1 MSSNENGN
9 ENDKT
14 MSSKEDDN
22 QTMNQKNNNTV
33 KELNDLL
40 DKIIDKSKS
49 FEEQIKSIRKLE
61 NLGEYYYINDYG
73 DKELEFKIFKLKLA
87 YLSNIIDKKIFKQIF
102 GHTFETLANK
112 LINTT
117 NKEEHQIIVNNINE
131 NKEKLYEK
139 DKTDP
144 FYNYVIQPSNRC
156 NNLIDAINL
165 ILDFNKTIQLDLV

>member
-73 DKELEFKIFKLKLA
+73 DKELEFKIFELKLA
-87 YLSNIIDKKIFKQIF
+87 HLSISLAKSYL
-102 GHTFETLANK
+102 
-112 LINTT
+112 
-117 NKEEHQIIVNNINE
+117 NE
-131 NKEKLYEK
+131 YL
-139 DKTDP
+139 
-144 FYNYVIQPSNRC
+144 VIH
-156 NNLIDAINL
+156 L
-165 ILDFNKTIQLDLV
+165 KH